1 MISSKLAVLTEQLYV
16 TLESRFSIIG
26 TISEILSVWL
36 QHSAVFCLW
45 QSEKYI
51 AKYQH
56 SANMMI
62 RTMKVSKAVKR
73 GLSTVIEQCSVTCWE
88 IHFFVFI
95 PTEYTYASETVLC
108 QEAAKLSWKRLR
120 RWKGSCYFHRED
132 GKISVSYTANIYKW
146 ELLNSEVEKTAISS
160 LLFGFA
166 FLEIEW
172 SSNINQHSSVVFVLV
187 S

>member
-88 IHFFVFI
+88 IHFFVCSSPLNI
-95 PTEYTYASETVLC
+95 HMP
-108 QEAAKLSWKRLR
+108 QKRSYV
-120 RWKGSCYFHRED
+120 KKQQNFP
-132 GKISVSYTANIYKW
+132 GKDWGGEK
-146 ELLNSEVEKTAISS
+146 EVATSIGKMEKS
-160 LLFGFA
+160 LYLT
-166 FLEIEW
+166 
-172 SSNINQHSSVVFVLV
+172 
-187 S
+187 